1 MSLAGDIRTQGASQ
15 RCIVRSRARAHAIAS
30 ISLAALRSLC
40 VSLITIVIM
49 VTIIVIIMVA
59 NSSNSN
65 NNKKKS
71 DKILLRD
78 EGKEADTCREIY
90 FLSSPPPLTF
100 ARAKAEG
107 GGSKT
112 SSFSILISFN
122 FDSANKKDVRSR
134 GYSKRKATL
143 GWLARERYKQKKD
156 ARVLSRRLA
165 RFLLYLF
172 HSRANRITPIYDLLP
187 PKRLPFNVAACG
199 SVFNS
204 LSLSLSLSLTLDNR
218 QLCIP

>member
-1 MSLAGDIRTQGASQ
+1 M
-15 RCIVRSRARAHAIAS
+15 
-30 ISLAALRSLC
+30 
-40 VSLITIVIM
+40 
-49 VTIIVIIMVA
+49 
-59 NSSNSN
+59 
-65 NNKKKS
+65 
-71 DKILLRD
+71 LRD

-90 FLSSPPPLTF
+90 FLSFPPPPLTL

-122 FDSANKKDVRSR
+122 FDSTNKKDVCSR

-187 PKRLPFNVAACG
+187 PKRLPFNVTACG
-199 SVFNS
+199 PCSI
-204 LSLSLSLSLTLDNR
+204 LSLSLSLTLDNR